1 MKPRLNTAVFYFM
14 AGIYLHI
21 PFCKQACTYCD
32 FHFSTL
38 LKNKPELVKAICK
51 EIELRKDYLATK
63 KIESI
68 YFGGGTPSLLSKEE
82 LQNIFTTL
90 SNYFVWDKQ
99 IEITLECNP
108 DDLTKEKLQELK
120 TTGVNRLSIGL
131 QSFNDE
137 ELKWMNRAHT
147 AEESETCV
155 KLAQNIGFDN
165 ITIDL
170 IYGSKFQTIE
180 SWKQTLQK
188 AIDLNVQHISSY
200 NLTVE
205 KKTKL
210 GIDVLKGKE
219 KEVDDEKSAEQFLIM
234 IEMLEKNGFIHYEIS
249 NFAKTGFIAV
259 HNGNYWKGEKYLG
272 LGPSAHS
279 FNGNTRQ
286 WNVANNN
293 TYIKALNEDGAYF
306 EIENLTPENRYNE
319 YVLTGLRTIWGCD
332 IAYIQNNLGAAYAK
346 HFIDEIEKQNIS
358 LYEKENTVYRLTKKG
373 RLLADKIAMDLFV

>member
-1 MKPRLNTAVFYFM
+1 M

-38 LKNKPELVKAICK
+38 LKNKPDFVNALCK
-51 EIELRKDYLATK
+51 EIELRKNYIATTNL
-63 KIESI
+63 ESI

-82 LQNIFTTL
+82 LELIFKTL
-90 SNYFVWDKQ
+90 KKFFKWKADA
-99 IEITLECNP
+99 EITLECNP
-108 DDLTKEKLQELK
+108 DDLSREKLKELK
-120 TTGVNRLSIGL
+120 QAGINRLSIGL

-147 AEESETCV
+147 AEESEACV
-155 KLAQNIGFDN
+155 KLAQQEGFNN

-170 IYGSKFQTIE
+170 IYGSKFQTME

-188 AIDLNVQHISSY
+188 AVDLNVQHISSY

-210 GIDVLKGKE
+210 GMDVLKGKE
-219 KEVDDEKSAEQFLIM
+219 QEVDDEKSAEQFLIM
-234 IEMLEKNGFIHYEIS
+234 IDVLEKNGYEHYEIS
-249 NFAKTGFIAV
+249 NFAKQGFIAV
-259 HNGNYWKGEKYLG
+259 HNSNYWKGKKYLG

-279 FNGNTRQ
+279 FNGETRQ

-293 TYIKALNEDGAYF
+293 TYIKAINDNSTYF
-306 EIENLTPENRYNE
+306 EIENLSPENRYNE
-319 YVLTGLRTIWGCD
+319 YVLTGLRTKWGCD
-332 IAYIQNNLGAAYAK
+332 LNYIQENLGESFSK
-346 HFIDEIEKQNIS
+346 HFVNEIEKQNKS
-358 LYEKENTVYRLTKKG
+358 LFEKENSIYRLTKKG
-373 RLLADKIAMDLFV
+373 RLLADKIAMELFV